1 MSDYHRIVYRPIEN
15 LNLVL
20 IRCCAARC
28 RYWDFGLMFE
38 VCGDTYRSLGLWA
51 IMFGKRECDLSRAVR
66 MLSISMSASDT
77 ALINWVKA
85 TGLATLRSM
94 HRSIHDNEPVMSQA
108 STLHQKTGIAATQ
121 SPITT
126 TTAATKSMSSWRA
139 EGIPRPYSY
148 ADQLQLI
155 FSNNK

>member
-20 IRCCAARC
+20 IRCRAARC

-38 VCGDTYRSLGLWA
+38 VCGDTYRFLGLWA

-126 TTAATKSMSSWRA
+126 TTSSH
-139 EGIPRPYSY
+139 
-148 ADQLQLI
+148 
-155 FSNNK
+155 